1 MSLFRV
7 PHGAQGPARGGR
19 GDGEGAAT
27 AIRRAHRLRDN
38 WKESLLLG
46 SGGAYWAGSPGEA
59 GSAEHLASQVEHL
72 ATQVERSR
80 AQLAE
85 LLIAAQSILTANSD
99 ATVLSPGYV
108 LVEDGRITAV
118 EPGDPPRTPDEYLDR
133 GALVPGFVDL
143 QINGYYGVEFDVADE
158 TGWRLVADRLP
169 ETGTTAFMPTIIT
182 APLPALNDS
191 LKAAASII
199 PALSGRPGRP
209 GQPGSRPRNPG
220 AHVLGVHVEGPFIS
234 PKRGGAHNRDWM
246 TDPTPEAVSGLLNAA
261 QGHLKI
267 LTLAPE
273 RAQAIQAIRELT
285 QHNVLV
291 SVGHSDAL
299 ARQVAEAADAGARMV
314 THLFNGQRPLH
325 HREPGVVG
333 QALAD
338 HRLTSG
344 LVADFV
350 HVAAP
355 VCAVAFA
362 AAPGRIVLVTDAAAC
377 AGMPPG
383 QYTLGGQPIEL
394 PPGDGVPPIR
404 PDGTLAGSA
413 LRMDVAVSNMV
424 SVGVSLPTAVA
435 AATRI
440 PADLIGRPD
449 LGRIAPG
456 ARADLTWLG
465 EGLRA
470 QATWIAG
477 HRAY

>member
-1 MSLFRV
+1 
-7 PHGAQGPARGGR
+7 
-19 GDGEGAAT
+19 
-27 AIRRAHRLRDN
+27 
-38 WKESLLLG
+38 
-46 SGGAYWAGSPGEA
+46 
-59 GSAEHLASQVEHL
+59 
-72 ATQVERSR
+72 
-80 AQLAE
+80 LAE
-85 LLIAAQSILTANSD
+85 LLIAAQNIVTATPDAAAPLTSAPSSD
-99 ATVLSPGYV
+99 ATVLSPGYI

-133 GALVPGFVDL
+133 GALVPGFVDI
-143 QINGYYGVEFDVADE
+143 QVNGYYGVEFDVADE
-158 TGWRLVADRLP
+158 AGWRLVADRLP

-182 APLPALNDS
+182 APLPALNES
-191 LKAAASII
+191 LRSAANII
-199 PALSGRPGRP
+199 PALSGRPSGPKSP
-209 GQPGSRPRNPG
+209 GDGAPG
-220 AHVLGVHVEGPFIS
+220 APGAQILGVHVEGPFIS
-234 PKRGGAHNRDWM
+234 PERGGAHNRDWM

-261 QGHLKI
+261 QGRLKI

-273 RAQAIQAIRELT
+273 RAQAIQAITELT
-285 QHNVLV
+285 KQNVLV

-355 VCAVAFA
+355 VCAIAFA

-435 AATRI
+435 AATRV

-449 LGRIAPG
+449 LGRIAVG

>member
-1 MSLFRV
+1 M
-7 PHGAQGPARGGR
+7 
-19 GDGEGAAT
+19 
-27 AIRRAHRLRDN
+27 
-38 WKESLLLG
+38 
-46 SGGAYWAGSPGEA
+46 
-59 GSAEHLASQVEHL
+59 
-72 ATQVERSR
+72 
-80 AQLAE
+80 AE
-85 LLIAAQSILTANSD
+85 LLIAAQNIVTATPDAAAPLTSAPSSD
-99 ATVLSPGYV
+99 ATVLSPGYI

-133 GALVPGFVDL
+133 GALVPGFVDI
-143 QINGYYGVEFDVADE
+143 QVNGYYGVEFDVADE
-158 TGWRLVADRLP
+158 AGWRLVADRLP

-182 APLPALNDS
+182 APLPTLNDS
-191 LKAAASII
+191 LRSAASII
-199 PALSGRPGRP
+199 PALSGRPSGPRSP
-209 GQPGSRPRNPG
+209 GDGALGGPG
-220 AHVLGVHVEGPFIS
+220 AQILGVHVEGPFIS
-234 PKRGGAHNRDWM
+234 PERGGAHNRDWM

-261 QGHLKI
+261 QGRLKI

-273 RAQAIQAIRELT
+273 RAQAIQAITELT
-285 QHNVLV
+285 KQNVLV

-338 HRLTSG
+338 HRLTNG

-355 VCAVAFA
+355 VCAIAFA

-383 QYTLGGQPIEL
+383 RYTLGGQPIEL

-435 AATRI
+435 AATRV

-449 LGRIAPG
+449 LGRIAVG